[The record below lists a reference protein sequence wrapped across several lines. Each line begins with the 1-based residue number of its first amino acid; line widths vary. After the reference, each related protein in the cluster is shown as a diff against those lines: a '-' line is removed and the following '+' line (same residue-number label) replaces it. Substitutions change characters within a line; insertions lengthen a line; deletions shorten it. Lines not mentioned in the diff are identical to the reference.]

1 MHFFLVQGYQD
12 YILGKAEGYE
22 ISRQVF
28 MDLLG
33 LKPKHCRAV
42 RFGVVLFQ
50 RLLRVEVPEFHSP
63 RERTALLASEAHNL
77 TAAHKQP
84 LSVQVLVAAFRF
96 QV

>member
-1 MHFFLVQGYQD
+1 MHFFMVQGYQD

-42 RFGVVLFQ
+42 RFGVRFFLETPSG
-50 RLLRVEVPEFHSP
+50 RGSRVPQ
-63 RERTALLASEAHNL
+63 L
-77 TAAHKQP
+77 T
-84 LSVQVLVAAFRF
+84 
-96 QV
+96 